1 MMVRRPHISFS
12 GPMPGRCPVRQRG
25 AALIVSLLI
34 LIVLTLI
41 GVSAMSTSS
50 LEEKMAS
57 NSRDLNLAFQA
68 AESALKDAERFIDN
82 LASVSAFDGS
92 VAGLYPP
99 VSENNPPPDFFS
111 GPVWEQAIVYPGT
124 IDGVASPPRYIIE
137 LVGTMGN
144 DDINIGDYSS
154 SSGAGEITTFRIT
167 ARGTGGSDSAVVYL
181 QSYYGRNI

>member
-1 MMVRRPHISFS
+1 MTAQHPCVGSDGIRP
-12 GPMPGRCPVRQRG
+12 GPYLGKERG

-57 NSRDLNLAFQA
+57 NTRDLNLAFQA
-68 AESALKDAERFIDN
+68 AESALKDAERYIDN
-82 LASVSAFDGS
+82 LASISAFDGS

-111 GPVWEQAIVYPGT
+111 GPVWEQAIVYSGS
-124 IDGVASPPRYIIE
+124 IEGVANPPRYIIE
-137 LVGTMGN
+137 LVGTIGN

-154 SSGAGEITTFRIT
+154 SSGVGEITTFRIT